1 MAKQLSIT
9 ISASDKASA
18 IIRGVSTT
26 VGQMGGKVLA
36 VSDSTRTLGQ
46 KLAGALTS
54 VKAAVAG
61 IGIALAAR
69 GLVRQFNATSEAMDE
84 IAKKARITGL
94 AAQDLSVLSYAA
106 TLANTDFAALSS
118 GVSTFQKRL
127 GEVAQT
133 GKGRA
138 KDALYELGLSFQS
151 ADGQIRPLRELL
163 PDVADRLAAISDPAQ
178 KAYLASRLFGE
189 QWEGMAN
196 TLDGGAASLRRAYIE
211 AERLGVVFSKE
222 QVESAEAYNDALS
235 RIEQAFFGLKAML
248 VVELAPALTEL
259 ADKTAAFVAS
269 VPEMVSNAMRVI
281 RAAIAGDG
289 ESIAKISEL
298 LAAIKEA
305 VVVGLKAIIVTAAVT
320 VYAGVPAMFEAVS
333 ATTKVHLAAYFRKLG
348 VDLAVIIP
356 AFNAAWANMVL
367 DGVRWVA
374 DKVFDLVGELARE
387 LTMKLATVVRGVG
400 TALSGLASMGAVLPG
415 GTGIAVSID
424 VMSESVARSLDGM
437 ALKVDGGMAKVKEKV
452 GGAVEWLQD
461 KNNWAIDA
469 RENMYNAIDQ
479 DTAKQLA
486 SMGTFTD
493 RFSAAVNENNS
504 YSMMLGETWKNAANE
519 LGNVGEKVKAA
530 ADAVFQFNAAMEN
543 RKVGSQMPTVSSGA
557 TGALQPA
564 KQDVSEWR
572 AGMNEAFD
580 DLKRRAADYRG
591 QARELI
597 GSVTD
602 AMTSGLSQSIVDVI
616 RGAKNMKEAF
626 RDWASA
632 TLAQV
637 AQLITQMLLL
647 RAIAG
652 IGGALFGGVAGGAT
666 VPATAGAA
674 PATYAG
680 NVGGVLLRGGVVGMS
695 GVQRYSRGTLA
706 ATAGL
711 GSFLVPG
718 PNIPRDIFPA
728 MLAPGE
734 AVITRGEV
742 ASVGGPSGLRRTLN
756 EAAGRG
762 AGGGGV
768 VINSSVNVTLS
779 VSGDAARTPDTT
791 AASVKQAVKEASVQG
806 LLEAMRDNP
815 RVREQLRSAIG
826 NG

>member
-54 VKAAVAG
+54 VNAAVAG

-281 RAAIAGDG
+281 RSAIAGDG
-289 ESIAKISEL
+289 SSIAQISEL
-298 LAAIKEA
+298 LDAMKQA
-305 VVVGLKAIIVTAAVT
+305 VIVGLKTIVVTAGVT
-320 VYAGVPAMFEAVS
+320 VYAGIPALFS
-333 ATTKVHLAAYFRKLG
+333 AISDTTKIHLGSYFRKLG
-348 VDLAVIIP
+348 TDLATMMP
-356 AFNAAWANMVL
+356 EFTSWWANKVL
-367 DGVRWVA
+367 DAVRWVA
-374 DKVFDLVGELARE
+374 DQVFDLVASLTGELARK
-387 LTMKLATVVRGVG
+387 MATVVRGVG
-400 TALSGLASMGAVLPG
+400 SALSDLASMGSLIPG
-415 GTGIAVSID
+415 GAGIGVAID
-424 VMSESVARSLDGM
+424 ASSETIARSLEAMSITVEAGSD
-437 ALKVDGGMAKVKEKV
+437 KVKEKV
-452 GGAVEWLQD
+452 GSAFEWLQD
-461 KNNWAIDA
+461 KNSWITDLRLSAYDAIDK
-469 RENMYNAIDQ
+469 
-479 DTAKQLA
+479 DTAKQLQEV
-486 SMGTFTD
+486 GTFTK
-493 RFSAAVNENNS
+493 RFGDAMNQNNE
-504 YSMMLGETWKNAANE
+504 YSMMLGETWSNAASE
-519 LGNVGEKVKAA
+519 LGAVGARVRDA
-530 ADAVFQFNAAMEN
+530 ADAVLQFNAAMEN
-543 RKVGSQMPTVSSGA
+543 RKVGSQLQMPSF
-557 TGALQPA
+557 TGQLT
-564 KQDVSEWR
+564 KTKEDVGNWR
-572 AGMNEAFD
+572 DGIQEAWD
-580 DLKRRAADYRG
+580 DLEKRAKGYRG
-591 QARELI
+591 QAREVFN
-597 GSVTD
+597 SVAD
-602 AMTSGLSQSIVDVI
+602 ALTTGLSQGIVDVI
-616 RGAKNMKEAF
+616 RGVKNMKEAF

-652 IGGALFGGVAGGAT
+652 IGGALFGAADGVKEIGTIGGAG
-666 VPATAGAA
+666 AGSGAA
-674 PATYAG
+674 Y
-680 NVGGVLLRGGVVGMS
+680 GGSGFALRGGIAGMG
-695 GVQRYSRGTLA
+695 GVQRYVRGTLA
-706 ATAGL
+706 ATAGM
-711 GSFLVPG
+711 GSFMVPG
-718 PNIPRDIFPA
+718 PNVPRDIFPA

-742 ASVGGPSGLRRTLN
+742 ASVGGPSGLRRALN
-756 EAAGRG
+756 DAAGRG
-762 AGGGGV
+762 GGGGV
-768 VINSSVNVTLS
+768 QVALTVAPVITI
-779 VSGDAARTPDTT
+779 SGDAARTPES
-791 AASVKQAVKEASVQG
+791 AGQSVKQAVKDAAVQA
-806 LLEAMRDNP
+806 LMEAMRDNP